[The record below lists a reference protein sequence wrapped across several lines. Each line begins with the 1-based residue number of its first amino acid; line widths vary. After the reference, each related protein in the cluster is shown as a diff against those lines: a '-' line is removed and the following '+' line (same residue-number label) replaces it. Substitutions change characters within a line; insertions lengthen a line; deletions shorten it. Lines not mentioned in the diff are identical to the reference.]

1 MAQKPAGPAR
11 LAMFFVRPLLNL
23 ALRRFLSN
31 LRGYTD
37 ARFATSQQR

>member
-11 LAMFFVRPLLNL
+11 LAMFVIAPLLNL
-23 ALRRFLSN
+23 GLRRFLKNVRS
-31 LRGYTD
+31 YTD